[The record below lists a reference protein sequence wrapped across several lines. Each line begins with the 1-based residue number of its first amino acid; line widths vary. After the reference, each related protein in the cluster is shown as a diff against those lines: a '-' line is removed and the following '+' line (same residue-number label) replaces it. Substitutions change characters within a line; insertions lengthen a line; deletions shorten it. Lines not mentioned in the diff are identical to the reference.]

1 MHIRLLII
9 LISLIFFTKEAWSQC
24 LEISSV
30 FVNACTEGTGS
41 TNCTQEGPNEMF
53 TFTVG
58 SSDLFVGNVSV
69 NWPNNTFQ
77 GFCNSAVTAL
87 KTDTLNNTITSSCGI
102 LLEPLTDTLPAGSNV
117 IVITST
123 DFCASANSFSGL
135 ADTMYILYQCAGNT
149 AGHFANSPSG
159 TRTLE
164 VTVTGPC
171 TQVESVTYDGAIPNT
186 DGATAFFDAAGNVS
200 YAVLGCNAPVVS
212 LSADWSFTN
221 EICNDYGLV
230 NLDLLLSGNAT
241 LGGTWSG
248 PRVTGNTY
256 NPSGYLGLDS
266 ISYSVTG
273 TGACTD
279 TLDSTIVFNVTQV
292 NTGLAT
298 LQSCD
303 SVFISGTWYSSSTTF
318 TETIPGIG
326 FSCDSLVNYTIV
338 IENAIV
344 DSSYLSGCG
353 SVTFAGNTYTTDTI
367 LRDTIFGSSGPVVID
382 TILSTGFED
391 AEGWVD
397 HSSGNW
403 TQVDANGTWT
413 AVDMYANQ
421 FNPNNGI
428 RNVGMNTVGDYLEFP
443 PVNNPQTL
451 YYYDRLSSAPT
462 SFNELSIQYFD
473 GSVWQTI
480 ATDSCGHTDYRLV
493 TIDVSALSGQS
504 NVIFRI
510 FRSQD
515 NRSAYIDDIVIV
527 GSTTGGGS
535 NCDSIAITNID
546 ILNPATGTDT
556 RTACN
561 SYTWIDGN
569 TYSASNSSATFTIVG
584 GAANGC
590 DSLVTL
596 NLTINIAVN
605 SNNPGN
611 PFVICDTNDSI
622 QLPGG
627 DFANTAG
634 TFIDT
639 LVGAAS
645 NGCDSIVTTI
655 VQTQSCGCFFDDI
668 SKTFWIRADTLLQN
682 GATPVTS
689 GTATQW
695 GNIVN
700 NPLVPNLN
708 GLAGGGTRTIIQNE
722 PSFNFNST
730 MDFTNAGFN
739 RGGLPN
745 NAILDPNEGSMFVVS
760 TQAGLSF
767 SFVVGTASTGVCGGN
782 RCSSGF
788 RGNRSEF
795 GGANALFNAGASTNA
810 GVANVLG
817 MRGNANAPTQDNTIN
832 GIQGSSTN
840 ATSIPPS
847 TGTVNY
853 TVGVGVWPGFV
864 MTGRVAEAI
873 SFNRELTQNEYEIVE
888 SYLAVKYGVSLNHSY
903 YASNYT
909 GASGNIPFVYGLGY
923 DNNIGGIG
931 RDDCFDL
938 EQIISHSVAP
948 SAIVT
953 IALTDNGGSFIAP
966 NGFDN
971 NLEFLTWGHNGGPAD
986 FSCSTNTPAGFNQL
1000 YNREWLSQQTGVV
1013 GNTSVAFN
1021 ITNAGLTGPATD
1033 YALVVDTDGDGMYD
1047 DETPIVGTVVG
1058 NELVFDNID
1067 FDNET
1072 FTLVANSNVEVTIF
1086 DQFCNDSTYTLPSGQ
1101 VVNTPGTYIDT
1112 LTSASSCDS
1121 IVTTILSITICT
1133 CDFDLGPDTSFC
1145 QGESLLLNAG
1155 SGYDNYLWQDNSNA
1169 QTYLVNATGTY
1180 YCTTT
1185 FIDSSDN
1192 LVVNGDFEQGNIG
1205 FTTDYGP
1212 GVGGAF
1218 GLLTNAGTYAINTSP
1233 SNVHNN
1239 FFSCVD
1245 HTSGTGNLMIV
1256 NGSNVPNTDVWCQ
1269 TITVSPN
1276 TDYLFSA
1283 WVISLETTNSSNV
1296 ATLNFKIDGVQFG
1309 TDFSPSLIGCDWQQ
1323 FSATYNSGS
1332 NTSIEICIESD
1343 VISGNNDYGIDDIF
1357 FTPFCNYTDTIN
1369 VTVNPFPTPDLGADI
1384 DICQGNDTLLDA
1396 TTSNASYLWQDGTT
1410 NTSTLLAQNAGLYWV
1425 DVTVDGCTGRDSVNI
1440 FVNPIFTENRTLNIC
1455 AGDSLF
1461 LENAW
1466 QNTSST
1472 YVDTFSSTNNCDSI
1486 VITDLFVINPLLT
1499 ADTLIVCANELPVS
1513 IFGNGENAPGI
1524 YTDTL
1529 ESALGCDSLIASVAL
1544 VVNPNPSISLGSD
1557 TTVNAGVNLTI
1568 NVDNPNPNESYTWIN
1583 DLGES
1588 FFGPSIT
1595 ANTTSTAE
1603 YTLTVTNEFGCLN
1616 YDTIKV
1622 TVNPLEETLLLLPTA
1637 FSPNGDGINDIFRIA
1652 NFEEFENYILRV
1664 YNRWGGLLYDNQGF
1678 NVGWDGSYLGVKQNI
1693 GVYSYYIEAQPI
1705 NGASIMK
1712 TSGTVSL
1719 IR

>member
-9 LISLIFFTKEAWSQC
+9 LISLTFFTKEAWSQC

-30 FVNACTEGTGS
+30 FVNACTEGTGT

-58 SSDLFVGNVSV
+58 SSDLFVGDISV
-69 NWPNNTFQ
+69 NWPNNAFQ

-102 LLEPLTDTLPAGSNV
+102 LLEPLTDTLPAGSKV

-256 NPSGYLGLDS
+256 DPSGYLGLDS

-303 SVFISGTWYSSSTTF
+303 SVFVSGTWYSSSTTF

-326 FSCDSLVNYTIV
+326 FSCDSLVNYTII

-353 SVTFAGNTYTTDTI
+353 SVNYAGNTYTADTI

-473 GSVWQTI
+473 GSVWQTL

-569 TYSASNSSATFTIVG
+569 TYSTSNSSATFTIVG

-596 NLTINIAVN
+596 NLTINTAVN

-645 NGCDSIVTTI
+645 NGCDSIITTTVI
-655 VQTQSCGCFFDDI
+655 TQPC
-668 SKTFWIRADTLLQN
+668 
-682 GATPVTS
+682 
-689 GTATQW
+689 
-695 GNIVN
+695 
-700 NPLVPNLN
+700 
-708 GLAGGGTRTIIQNE
+708 
-722 PSFNFNST
+722 
-730 MDFTNAGFN
+730 
-739 RGGLPN
+739 
-745 NAILDPNEGSMFVVS
+745 
-760 TQAGLSF
+760 
-767 SFVVGTASTGVCGGN
+767 
-782 RCSSGF
+782 
-788 RGNRSEF
+788 
-795 GGANALFNAGASTNA
+795 
-810 GVANVLG
+810 
-817 MRGNANAPTQDNTIN
+817 
-832 GIQGSSTN
+832 
-840 ATSIPPS
+840 
-847 TGTVNY
+847 
-853 TVGVGVWPGFV
+853 GFV
-864 MTGRVAEAI
+864 CA
-873 SFNRELTQNEYEIVE
+873 
-888 SYLAVKYGVSLNHSY
+888 
-903 YASNYT
+903 
-909 GASGNIPFVYGLGY
+909 Y
-923 DNNIGGIG
+923 D
-931 RDDCFDL
+931 F
-938 EQIISHSVAP
+938 
-948 SAIVT
+948 
-953 IALTDNGGSFIAP
+953 
-966 NGFDN
+966 
-971 NLEFLTWGHNGGPAD
+971 
-986 FSCSTNTPAGFNQL
+986 
-1000 YNREWLSQQTGVV
+1000 
-1013 GNTSVAFN
+1013 
-1021 ITNAGLTGPATD
+1021 
-1033 YALVVDTDGDGMYD
+1033 
-1047 DETPIVGTVVG
+1047 
-1058 NELVFDNID
+1058 
-1067 FDNET
+1067 
-1072 FTLVANSNVEVTIF
+1072 
-1086 DQFCNDSTYTLPSGQ
+1086 
-1101 VVNTPGTYIDT
+1101 
-1112 LTSASSCDS
+1112 
-1121 IVTTILSITICT
+1121 
-1133 CDFDLGPDTSFC
+1133 GPDTSLC
-1145 QGESLLLNAG
+1145 QGESLLLDPG
-1155 SGYDNYLWQDNSNA
+1155 TGYDDYLWQDNSNA

-1192 LVVNGDFEQGNIG
+1192 LVINGDFEQGNIG

-1410 NTSTLLAQNAGLYWV
+1410 NTSTFLAQNTGLYWV

-1440 FVNPIFTENRTLNIC
+1440 FVNPIFTENQSLNIC

-1499 ADTLIVCANELPVS
+1499 ADTLIVCANELPVN
-1513 IFGNGENAPGI
+1513 IFGNGENSPGV
-1524 YTDTL
+1524 YTDTVA
-1529 ESALGCDSLIASVAL
+1529 SALGCDSLITSVAL

-1588 FFGPSIT
+1588 FFGPSII